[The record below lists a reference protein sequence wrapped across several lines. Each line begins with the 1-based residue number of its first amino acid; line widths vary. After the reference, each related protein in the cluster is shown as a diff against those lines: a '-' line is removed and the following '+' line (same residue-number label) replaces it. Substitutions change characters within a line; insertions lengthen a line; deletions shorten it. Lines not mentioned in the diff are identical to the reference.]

1 MHRHALLTL
10 LNEYQTPVLA
20 EAGYV
25 ERTKRFV
32 MAHEDCFNTDL
43 MPGHVTGS
51 AWVVNPGR
59 DSVLLLHHKKLDR
72 WFQPGG
78 HADSDADIRRVA
90 LRETAEETGL
100 SPEHIKL
107 LSQRI
112 FDVDIHTVPANRFGP
127 RHVHFDI
134 RFLLEIDDRCPIPGN
149 KESHQILWVALHQAV
164 RYNHNLSTYR
174 MVEKTRR
181 LLF

>member
-1 MHRHALLTL
+1 MHRNELLALL
-10 LNEYQTPVLA
+10 NQYQTRLNT

-32 MAHEDCFNTDL
+32 MAHEDCFHSEL

-51 AWVVNPGR
+51 AWVVNPSR
-59 DSVLLLHHKKLDR
+59 NKALLLHHKKLDR

-78 HADSDADIRRVA
+78 HADRDADIRRVA
-90 LRETAEETGL
+90 LRETMEETGL
-100 SPEHIKL
+100 EPAHIRL
-107 LSQRI
+107 VDERI

-134 RFLLEIDDRCPIPGN
+134 RFLLEVDDTQTIPGN
-149 KESHQILWVALHQAV
+149 NESHQILWVPLHQAV
-164 RYNHNLSTYR
+164 QYNHNLSTYR
-174 MVEKTRR
+174 MVDKTRR
-181 LLF
+181 LKP